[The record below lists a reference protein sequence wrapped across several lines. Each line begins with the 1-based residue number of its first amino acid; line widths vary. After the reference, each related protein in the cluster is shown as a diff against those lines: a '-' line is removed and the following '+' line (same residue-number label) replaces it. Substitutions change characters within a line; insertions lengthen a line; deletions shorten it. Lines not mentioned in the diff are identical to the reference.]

1 MYSLLTP
8 PRTLINPRFHLTT
21 PLVSGLFYLAPGAG
35 FLIGTTLGGKWA
47 DITVKRNIIKRNGVR
62 IAQDRLN
69 SRILAFFLLVP
80 IATAIYGWSLQF
92 TVGGLAV
99 PTVAIFFSG
108 VGLMVAFSSLNT
120 YCTGKFYPFNSKIR
134 PRWKQN

>member
-1 MYSLLTP
+1 M
-8 PRTLINPRFHLTT
+8 NPRFHLTT

-69 SRILAFFLLVP
+69 SRILTFFLLVP